1 MRPTVLITGADE
13 GLGLALAKRFLAGG
27 YTVLA
32 GQYRSDLSSLAELA
46 ARSPDLR
53 TIPLDVTSE
62 ASVRAAAAEAELC
75 SSRLDVLIN
84 NAGIHPPAS
93 NNALPLVD
101 FAAME
106 RTLAVNAIGPLRVV
120 QRFLPLVLA
129 GEKKLLVNISS
140 EAGSIGACRRKA
152 EFDYCMSKAALNMQS
167 KILQNYLRDIG
178 VKVLALHPGWMRT
191 AMGGPDADLAPEEA
205 ADAIYNLAAAP
216 PPLDGPIYLD
226 YLGREMPW

>member
-1 MRPTVLITGADE
+1 MAPTVLITGADE
-13 GLGLALAKRFLAGG
+13 GLGFALARRFLDGG
-27 YTVLA
+27 FTVLA
-32 GQYRSDLSSLAELA
+32 GRYNRSLAALPGLAA
-46 ARSPDLR
+46 ARSGLHIVD
-53 TIPLDVTSE
+53 LDVADG
-62 ASVRAAAAEAELC
+62 ASVAAAHACVAGLV
-75 SSRLDVLIN
+75 SSLDILIN

-101 FAAME
+101 FAVME

-167 KILQNYLRDIG
+167 KILQNYLRDFG